1 MLGKVQELELKNL
14 GNELFLFKFKS
25 LEAGRKILEVG
36 PWFVIGHPLVC
47 NGGLMVGSFKGR
59 KLNPFLSELSSLI
72 LGWPEDLRETLLE

>member
-36 PWFVIGHPLVC
+36 PWFVIGHPLV
-47 NGGLMVGSFKGR
+47 LQWWTDGR
-59 KLNPFLSELSSLI
+59 IFQ
-72 LGWPEDLRETLLE
+72 REEIKSIPI